1 MGGPD
6 RSSKRRKGGDKWR
19 KQQTKGAIESGDS
32 GVFVTCDMGREHKSS
47 MEALDLFSEKVG
59 NIEDDVSK
67 AEDSDAEEDDI
78 ETQIRK
84 EMEGLKPKSGDKRLF
99 QEVKMD
105 MPCISFIRLDKSID
119 PVDLVHSICVD
130 AQENPGK
137 KRSRWIMRLT
147 PVTSIRKTLS
157 VNLEDFA
164 REILKPHFHS
174 GGPPKKVRYPPEK
187 GNMFPKLDLILLT
200 NDYFVAPMPLDLI
213 TNSVQ
218 YAIRPN
224 VRGNKQLGRDI
235 IIKTVADVV
244 GPDHSVDLKNY
255 DLLILVDVIQN
266 IIGMSVVGG
275 DYDSLKRFN
284 LAELYNPAEK
294 PQESRISEPESKK

>member
-1 MGGPD
+1 MAGPD
-6 RSSKRRKGGDKWR
+6 RSSKRRKGGEKWR
-19 KQQTKGAIESGDS
+19 KQTKGAIETGDS

-47 MEALDLFSEKVG
+47 MEALDLFSEGLPQKVG
-59 NIEDDVSK
+59 NVEDDVSK

-84 EMEGLKPKSGDKRLF
+84 EMEGLKPKAGDKRLF
-99 QEVKMD
+99 QEIKMD

-130 AQENPGK
+130 ARENPEK
-137 KRSRWIMRLT
+137 KRSRWILRLT
-147 PVTSIRKTLS
+147 PVTAIRKTLS

-174 GGPPKKVRYPPEK
+174 GGPPKK
-187 GNMFPKLDLILLT
+187 
-200 NDYFVAPMPLDLI
+200 
-213 TNSVQ
+213 

-284 LAELYNPAEK
+284 LAELYNPADK

>member
-1 MGGPD
+1 MAGPD
-6 RSSKRRKGGDKWR
+6 RSSKRRKGGEKWR
-19 KQQTKGAIESGDS
+19 KQTKGAIETGDS

-47 MEALDLFSEKVG
+47 MEALDLFSELTQGLPQKVG
-59 NIEDDVSK
+59 NVEDDVSK

-84 EMEGLKPKSGDKRLF
+84 EMEGLKPKAGDKRLF
-99 QEVKMD
+99 QEIKMD

-130 AQENPGK
+130 ARENPEK
-137 KRSRWIMRLT
+137 KRSRWILRLT
-147 PVTSIRKTLS
+147 PVTAIRKTLS

-174 GGPPKKVRYPPEK
+174 GGPPKK
-187 GNMFPKLDLILLT
+187 
-200 NDYFVAPMPLDLI
+200 
-213 TNSVQ
+213 

-284 LAELYNPAEK
+284 LAELYNPADK